1 MSVPREYFLGDL
13 LSRSAR
19 KFPNKTA
26 VVFRDKRLTYK
37 EVNDRA
43 NAVADSLPRLGIR
56 KGDRVAFLSG
66 NTVEYIE
73 MYFGPA
79 KAGAIFTPINTNMVV
94 RELEYVL
101 NYVQPKLL
109 ILQPRFLDTIQSIKG
124 RLSIKTYVVMGIE
137 VPGMENYEQL
147 IREGSKEEPGV
158 ELDGEDIALIIFT
171 GGTTG
176 MPRGA
181 MHAHRGLIYNAHAM
195 AIDFSQT
202 YDDVEIHMTPM
213 YHTAMAS
220 QTYSSTLMGNKHV
233 ILDGFEPTQVLEAI
247 VKEKVTIGFM
257 VPTIINALLQVPDLQ
272 KYDLSSLRTILYG
285 GAPMPMKLLEK
296 ALKTIGCGFT
306 QLFGQTEGGP
316 LIATLPPE
324 DHVVEGSPEK
334 VKRSSAS
341 GRAIVN
347 YEIRVVDGQD
357 RDVPVGEVGEVI
369 GRSVSMTRGYWD
381 RPEETAEVLKNGWLH
396 TGDLARMDEDGYIYV
411 VERKKDM
418 IISGGK
424 NIYSPEIEEVLYRH
438 PAILEA
444 TVFGVP
450 DDYWGEAVKACVVLK
465 QGNELT
471 EEEVIQF
478 CKEHLASYKKPKSVD
493 ILKELPKSPQ
503 GKILKRVLR
512 EKYWAHLEKKI

>member
-1 MSVPREYFLGDL
+1 MSVPREWLLGDFV
-13 LSRSAR
+13 SRNAR
-19 KFPNKTA
+19 KFPNKMA
-26 VVFRDKRLTYK
+26 VVFRDKRLTHK

-43 NAVADSLPRLGIR
+43 NAVANSLLNLGVE
-56 KGDRVAFLSG
+56 KGDRVALLAG
-66 NTVEYIE
+66 NTFEYIE

-79 KAGAIFTPINTNMVV
+79 KAGAIFAPINTTMVA

-101 NYVQPKLL
+101 KYLRPRVL
-109 ILQPRFLDTIQSIKG
+109 ILQQRFLDTIESIKAG
-124 RLSIKTYVVMGIE
+124 LDIQTYVVMG
-137 VPGMENYEQL
+137 PGAQGMESYDRL
-147 IREGSKEEPGV
+147 IQEGSRQEPAV

-181 MHAHRGLIYNAHAM
+181 MHSHRGLICNAHTM
-195 AIDFSQT
+195 AIEFKQAS
-202 YDDVEIHMTPM
+202 DDVEIHMTPM

-233 ILDGFEPTQVLEAI
+233 ILEGFEPVQVLEAI
-247 VKEKVTIGFM
+247 AREKVTIGFM
-257 VPTIINALLQVPDLQ
+257 VPTIINAILQVPDLE
-272 KYDLSSLRTILYG
+272 KYDLRSLRVILYG
-285 GAPMPMKLLEK
+285 GAPMPIKLLEK
-296 ALKTIGCGFT
+296 ALQTIGCGFL

-316 LIATLPPE
+316 LIAVLPPE
-324 DHVVEGSPEK
+324 DHVIDGPPEK
-334 VKRSSAS
+334 TKRSRAS
-341 GRAIVN
+341 GRATVN
-347 YEIRVVDGQD
+347 YEIRVVGAQD
-357 RDVPVGEVGEVI
+357 RDVPLGEVGEII
-369 GRSVSMTRGYWD
+369 GRSVSMTKGYWD
-381 RPEETAEVLKNGWLH
+381 RPEETAELLKNGWLH
-396 TGDLARMDEDGYIYV
+396 TGDLGYQDEDGYIYI

-450 DDYWGEAVKACVVLK
+450 DDYWGEAVKACVALK
-465 QGNELT
+465 PGQVLT

-478 CKEHLASYKKPKSVD
+478 CKENLASYKKPKSVD
-493 ILKELPKSPQ
+493 FLKELPKSPQ

-512 EKYWAHLEKKI
+512 EKYWAHMERKI